1 MLVVCTLIDIVA
13 CCYSLRSYQTIPYLA
28 SYGQPSALCSFFWYF
43 RSFLLW
49 YVGNI
54 NRACQE
60 SHLNPSSCSIAQM
73 VRRYVS
79 ARFERRVDISL
90 RFFFSVFNFG
100 VTLTPWTLAQYVF
113 THLGT
118 NHRARKPFTHLSYKF
133 IPMARVALEFSPK
146 ALSQRL
152 CATCYIAGAQEWRD
166 SKYFLYG
173 CYAKH
178 W

>member
-1 MLVVCTLIDIVA
+1 MFFYSVGAQEINNARGMHSDQHCCMLLLLTRLPD
-13 CCYSLRSYQTIPYLA
+13 YSISSELW
-28 SYGQPSALCSFFWYF
+28 SAFCSLYRIAFFWYF

-60 SHLNPSSCSIAQM
+60 SHLNPCSCSIAQM

-118 NHRARKPFTHLSYKF
+118 NHRARKPFTHLSYRF

-152 CATCYIAGAQEWRD
+152 CAIWDRK
-166 SKYFLYG
+166 SVV
-173 CYAKH
+173 
-178 W
+178 